1 MIAYSYTCL
10 RDIDLVLALH
20 RQFNEAGITHYMFVE
35 EREFEE
41 FRNKYPG
48 MVYHV
53 VKRRNG
59 GDNGMG
65 RDGAR
70 AKRDVMHQVMKLTTG
85 GTILECDSDV
95 RFLTDCIKY
104 FECEPLQ
111 YKAFAGNMSDRYN
124 ETFTHKTDV
133 EWPYFTGC
141 IKAYGYEL
149 GKKFLSSPTEE
160 YIEHLISHNITP
172 SEDAFLSYGF
182 NKHGKFTNMKQFLK
196 LGVQMKDYNSNQHDI
211 MS

>member
-10 RDIDLVLALH
+10 RDWELVMELH
-20 RQFNEAGITHYMFVE
+20 IQFLKANIPHYMFVE
-35 EREFEE
+35 EREYDE
-41 FRNKYPG
+41 FMKGFNNSTY
-48 MVYHV
+48 VI
-53 VKRRNG
+53 KRRNG

-95 RFLTDCIKY
+95 RFLTYCIKY

-111 YKAFAGNMSDRYN
+111 YKAFAGNMSDHYN

-196 LGVQMKDYNSNQHDI
+196 LGVQMKDYRSTSHDI